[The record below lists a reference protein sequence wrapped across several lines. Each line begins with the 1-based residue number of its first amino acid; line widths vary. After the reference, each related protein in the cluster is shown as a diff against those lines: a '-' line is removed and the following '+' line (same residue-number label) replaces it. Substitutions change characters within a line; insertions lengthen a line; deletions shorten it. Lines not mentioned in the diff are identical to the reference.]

1 MMIKSLALFTLITAA
16 SARKCT
22 NITVPVS
29 LTSQNAVFTIE
40 APLTGIEV
48 TSLAVNLAR
57 QGAPPYPEQV
67 QKGVSHL
74 CAQWF
79 DTSLWC

>member
-1 MMIKSLALFTLITAA
+1 MIKSLALFALITAA

-40 APLTGIEV
+40 APLTGIDV
-48 TSLAVNLAR
+48 TSLAINLAR
-57 QGAPPYPEQV
+57 QGAPSYPEQV
-67 QKGVSHL
+67 QKGVSNTL
-74 CAQWF
+74 TQ
-79 DTSLWC
+79 

>member
-1 MMIKSLALFTLITAA
+1 MMIKSLALITLITAA

-29 LTSQNAVFTIE
+29 LNSQNAVFTIE

-48 TSLAVNLAR
+48 TSFAINLAR
-57 QGAPPYPEQV
+57 QGEPSFPEQV
-67 QKGVSHL
+67 QKGVSQTL
-74 CAQWF
+74 TQWF
-79 DTSLWC
+79 SISLWC